1 MKGAIQM
8 PVNLR
13 NRHLISLKHH
23 TPAEIEYLLDL
34 GLNISSTLPPTS
46 RIKSAPA

>member
-1 MKGAIQM
+1 M

-23 TPAEIEYLLDL
+23 TPEEINYLLDL
-34 GLNISSTLPPTS
+34 STDL
-46 RIKSAPA
+46 KNKNAPG